1 MTLHRMVVVNPDQ
14 ESGGGADW
22 RSEGPLA
29 ALSRSPK
36 ISELVARELA
46 RRIIDERLEEG
57 TMLPNERELIEIFHV
72 GRTTLREALRLL
84 ETRGVITIRTG
95 PRGGPIVRRPRPD
108 DLSDALTLI
117 LQFEGA
123 ALTDVLEARVVAE
136 PAIARLAAE
145 RVTDEE
151 LAQLDEVI
159 EGMAAATNDG
169 LAFSRL
175 NIRFHRL
182 IGEVAGSVALQVFL
196 RTLESIVQS
205 EVAGIEYSSRQR
217 KKFVDDHT
225 RIVGALRA
233 HDGEAAA
240 TAMRDH
246 LEGAQ
251 QFWQRKYAHLVSR
264 GVHWV

>member
-1 MTLHRMVVVNPDQ
+1 VNHGH
-14 ESGGGADW
+14 ESDGGGTAW
-22 RSEGPLA
+22 RSDGPLA

-108 DLSDALTLI
+108 DLSDVLTLT

-123 ALTDVLEARVVAE
+123 ALADVLEARVVAE
-136 PAIARLAAE
+136 PAITRLAAD
-145 RVTDEE
+145 RITDEE
-151 LAQLDEVI
+151 LAELE
-159 EGMAAATNDG
+159 EATEAMAAATGDG
-169 LAFSRL
+169 AAFVEQ

-196 RTLESIVQS
+196 RSLESIVQS
-205 EVAGIEYSSRQR
+205 EVSGIEYSPRQR
-217 KKFVDDHT
+217 KKFVEDHA
-225 RIVGALRA
+225 RIVEALRA
-233 HDGEAAA
+233 RDGDAAA
-240 TAMRDH
+240 AAMRDH
-246 LEGAQ
+246 LEAAR

-264 GVHWV
+264 RVHWV